1 MGNKIPPPRG
11 LLIAAAILIG
21 AALIAGPIIGGLSP
35 EVLSRA
41 VLVAGFPF
49 IAIFVAIILGFV
61 YVIWVVAYRL
71 NGNIAGRTYYAIE
84 AVIIGGIV
92 LGVIGMF
99 QPFTQAGYQIGF
111 LVLLFSVLSFILWS
125 HVTPSAEKL
134 KAE

>member
-11 LLIAAAILIG
+11 LLIAVAILIA
-21 AALIAGPIIGGLSP
+21 AALISAPIIGGLSK

-41 VLVAGFPF
+41 ILVVGFPF
-49 IAIFVAIILGFV
+49 IAIFVSIILAFI

-71 NGNIAGRTYYAIE
+71 NGNIAARTYYVIE

-92 LGVIGMF
+92 LGVVGMF
-99 QPFTQAGYQIGF
+99 QPFAQIGYQVGF

-125 HVTPSAEKL
+125 HVTPRAGEL
-134 KAE
+134 KVD